1 MIRPKPLPLLV
12 LALVLAALVYL
23 PGLGGD
29 FVFDDYPNIVQNPA
43 IHAETLDVDAV
54 VRASQAYEPGAIGR
68 PLATLSFAL
77 DHLLWGGLEPFG
89 FKLTN
94 LLVHLLNLALGFALL
109 RRVFA
114 LANPAEADGA
124 WRPAL
129 LIALLWAIHPLQVGT
144 VLYVVQRMEMLAV
157 TSLLLAL
164 LAYLRGR
171 TDQIAGRGAGWGWI
185 AASGALAAS
194 GLLSKES
201 AVIFPL
207 LTLALELTLLRFA
220 GATPGQARFW
230 RWGYASGT
238 ALAAIVFFAVVVPMY
253 AAPEMYA
260 YRDFT
265 LTERLLTQLRVLP
278 MYLGQILLP
287 HPGGMLFNYDH
298 LEASRGLLEPGTT
311 LAGGVFLA
319 ALAAAAWWL
328 RHRLPLVALGVMWFF
343 AGHFLTSNVVPLE
356 HAFEHR
362 NYLPLLGV
370 LLALAGLFQRFDQQ
384 RAVQGLAVVAV
395 LAFAFVTGIRSLTW
409 GNPLMLAAEH
419 VAVNP
424 LSARASND
432 LGIQYF
438 EASNHDPASP
448 LYAKAIEE
456 FERGMALPKA
466 SPLPEQALI
475 LLMATNGQPVKDA
488 WWDSI
493 DRKLGTRPIGPQ
505 EHLAMS
511 GLLSERAKGTRFD
524 DDRFLQAWR
533 LLEARGRVRPV
544 NLARFAMYRLRQ
556 LDDETEALPRLV
568 SAARADPSLRTQI
581 LAALRTEG
589 RDELAARIESSGLD
603 RIPVR

>member
-1 MIRPKPLPLLV
+1 MTRPKFLPPLV

-43 IHAETLDVDAV
+43 IHAETLDADTLA
-54 VRASQAYEPGAIGR
+54 RAAQAYQPGAIGR

-77 DHLLWGGLEPFG
+77 DHLAWGGLEPFG

-114 LANPAEADGA
+114 LANPAEAEGA

-185 AASGALAAS
+185 ALSGLLAAS

-230 RWGYASGT
+230 RWGYAAGT

-278 MYLGQILLP
+278 MYLGQGLLP

-298 LEASRGLLEPGTT
+298 LEASRGLLQPGTT
-311 LAGGVFLA
+311 LAGGLFLA

-328 RHRLPLVALGVMWFF
+328 RHRLPLVALGIMWFF

-384 RAVQGLAVVAV
+384 RAVQGLAVVAI
-395 LAFAFVTGIRSLTW
+395 LAFAFITGLRSLTW

-438 EASNHDPASP
+438 EASNHDPDSP
-448 LYAKAIEE
+448 LFARAIAE
-456 FERGMALPKA
+456 FERGIDLPKA

-475 LLMATNGQPVKDA
+475 LLMATNGLLVKDS
-488 WWDSI
+488 WWDSLEH
-493 DRKLGTRPIGPQ
+493 KVTHNTIGPQ
-505 EHLAMS
+505 EILAMS
-511 GLLSERAKGTRFD
+511 GLLRERQRGTAFD
-524 DDRFLQAWR
+524 DARFMRAWDAMD
-533 LLEARGRVRPV
+533 ARGG
-544 NLARFAMYRLRQ
+544 LAPELMARYGSYLLKTVGDDAKAVEVLR
-556 LDDETEALPRLV
+556 
-568 SAARADPSLRTQI
+568 RAGLASPTPLLREQI
-581 LAALRTEG
+581 LGVLVEHGRIDLAEQLAQDFRAA
-589 RDELAARIESSGLD
+589 
-603 RIPVR
+603 P